1 MLCNGHTCRA
11 FEWYG
16 RLLWRKSNIIA
27 WWKDKRLSLQWFKY
41 IHQALLYNKCID
53 INKCSETNM
62 CKVYNQI
69 VSLTTIKS
77 HLQEHNVKEYKSVSE
92 LINFQKSYSVVR
104 QQISANHKLLI
115 EQEKSN
121 LIDKIIQLDNSTK
134 AEKTIVEKQL
144 LL

>member
-1 MLCNGHTCRA
+1 
-11 FEWYG
+11 
-16 RLLWRKSNIIA
+16 
-27 WWKDKRLSLQWFKY
+27 
-41 IHQALLYNKCID
+41 
-53 INKCSETNM
+53 M